1 MLLLLSGFL
10 ASFNVLVPRLLTRRQ
25 EKTRLSYPAQR
36 KSSKKLPSFH
46 FNCSKSSFEHRPKIF
61 LPWKGQFSS
70 KHLFFTRFGC
80 ENRKGEVRRYANSVL
95 PLTSLSAFQAV
106 DFWLRSD
113 ASYKLLPEE
122 VDLLLDFRFPVR
134 WYVGGMKVSCL
145 FTFSFLFFFFWGP
158 NDCPESNKNG
168 LWQPSFNQYV
178 LGYPRAS
185 RRSLKS
191 AGFSSK

>member
-1 MLLLLSGFL
+1 M
-10 ASFNVLVPRLLTRRQ
+10 
-25 EKTRLSYPAQR
+25 
-36 KSSKKLPSFH
+36 
-46 FNCSKSSFEHRPKIF
+46 
-61 LPWKGQFSS
+61 
-70 KHLFFTRFGC
+70 RFGC

-145 FTFSFLFFFFWGP
+145 FTFSFLFFFF
-158 NDCPESNKNG
+158 
-168 LWQPSFNQYV
+168 
-178 LGYPRAS
+178 
-185 RRSLKS
+185 
-191 AGFSSK
+191 

>member
-1 MLLLLSGFL
+1 MLLLLSGLL
-10 ASFNVLVPRLLTRRQ
+10 ASFNVLVPHLLTRRQ

-106 DFWLRSD
+106 DFWLWSD

-145 FTFSFLFFFFWGP
+145 FTFSFLFFFFE
-158 NDCPESNKNG
+158 DRTI
-168 LWQPSFNQYV
+168 V
-178 LGYPRAS
+178 LS
-185 RRSLKS
+185 QTKM
-191 AGFSSK
+191 GFDSHLSINMC